1 MLAVKDS
8 FYTDLFE
15 EFEEDI
21 PRDYLAILDDQE
33 AEAVWFER
41 VSQVQKKN
49 KHLFNLEEG
58 NWILK
63 NQWVRIGQLS
73 ENPDQAELDGLRKL
87 LNQYWQDDEPLYLIQ
102 RSNVVV
108 SLNLRSLCHCWTEVN
123 LICDDSPIL
132 LGQAVKAIDV
142 AICLT
147 TLGAIQMAQNSL
159 GNTYD

>member
-8 FYTDLFE
+8 FHADLFD

-33 AEAVWFER
+33 AETVWFER

-58 NWILK
+58 NWIRK
-63 NQWVRIGQLS
+63 NQWLRISQLS
-73 ENPDQAELDGLRKL
+73 LNPDQTELDQLRKL
-87 LNQYWQDDEPLYLIQ
+87 LNQYWQDNEPLYLIQ
-102 RSNVVV
+102 RSNVIV
-108 SLNLRSLCHCWTEVN
+108 SLNLRSLCQYWPEAN

-132 LGQAVKAIDV
+132 VAQKAKEVNV

-147 TLGAIQMAQNSL
+147 TLGNIRMTQNSL
-159 GNTYD
+159 GNG

>member
-8 FYTDLFE
+8 FYAYLFD

-21 PRDYLAILDDQE
+21 PVDYLALLDDQE
-33 AEAVWFER
+33 AEAVWFAR

-58 NWILK
+58 NWINK
-63 NQWVRIGQLS
+63 SQWVCIGQLS
-73 ENPDQAELDGLRKL
+73 ENPDQGELDQLRHL
-87 LNQYWQDDEPLYLIQ
+87 LGAYWQDDEPLYLIQ
-102 RSNVVV
+102 RSNVIV
-108 SLNLRSLCHCWTEVN
+108 SLNLRSLCQYWPEAN

-132 LGQAVKAIDV
+132 ISQAVKAVNV

-147 TLGAIQMAQNSL
+147 TIGNIRMAQNSL
-159 GNTYD
+159 GNG